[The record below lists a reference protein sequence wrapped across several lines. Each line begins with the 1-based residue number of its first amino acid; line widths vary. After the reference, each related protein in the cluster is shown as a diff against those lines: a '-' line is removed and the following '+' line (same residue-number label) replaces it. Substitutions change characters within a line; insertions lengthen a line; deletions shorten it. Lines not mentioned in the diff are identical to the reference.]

1 MLGGTGATLAIWVES
16 DRKEGSLGVARPWWS
31 GQIQI
36 SLVSFGVRMFPATEA
51 KSEIHFHQINR
62 KTGERVRHQNV
73 SASAAEPVEKD
84 DIVKGYEYSK
94 GEYVQIE
101 PEEIAHVRIPSKHT
115 LELQQFVDLSEIERE
130 YFEKPYF
137 VSPENDAQAEAFG
150 VVRKA
155 LEEMGKAGLGKIAM
169 NGREHVMAIA
179 APEDKELA
187 GLMAYELRYAEELR
201 DAKEYFGEIKEA
213 KIDAD
218 SLDLAKELMKRKAG
232 HFDMSK
238 FKDEYEVAL
247 RELVEA
253 KMKNLPLPVEETP
266 QPRAKVINLMD
277 ALRRSVQGS
286 GTGDEKESAKA
297 RAARSKAGAAKVSV
311 MKKASAKAPSKAS
324 KAKSTEKRRKS
335 A

>member
-1 MLGGTGATLAIWVES
+1 M
-16 DRKEGSLGVARPWWS
+16 ARPWWS

-73 SASAAEPVEKD
+73 SDSDAEPVEKD

-137 VSPENDAQAEAFG
+137 VAPENDAQAEAFG

-201 DAKEYFGEIKEA
+201 DAKEYFGGIKEA

-277 ALRRSVQGS
+277 ALRRSVQGPDAGS
-286 GTGDEKESAKA
+286 AKESAKEPA
-297 RAARSKAGAAKVSV
+297 REKAAESKVSV
-311 MKKASAKAPSKAS
+311 MKKASTKAGNKTG